1 MLESILK
8 NILAGLYTQIGAAL
22 LVSIL
27 FMIVWK
33 TAKESS
39 WKQILKDWINGFRT
53 NKKFRQDFFLIL
65 FAAMILF
72 RTILCRSVWSTSNP
86 LKHVI
91 GIWGLEDEK
100 GNLYIDGILNCI
112 LFIPFTMLL
121 MNRSEKASILK
132 AGWYSFLFSLGIET
146 MQLLLKC
153 GEFQLSDIFYNT
165 LGGLIGGIL
174 YWGYSKVWKNE

>member
-1 MLESILK
+1 MFESILK

-22 LVSIL
+22 LVSIF

-33 TAKESS
+33 KAKESS
-39 WKQILKDWINGFRT
+39 WKQIIKDWINDFRT
-53 NKKFRQDFFLIL
+53 NEQFRRDFFLTL
-65 FAAMILF
+65 FTSMILF
-72 RTILCRSVWSTSNP
+72 RTIFCRSIWSSNP
-86 LKHVI
+86 LKNVL

-100 GNLYIDGILNCI
+100 GNLYTEGILNCL

-121 MNRSEKASILK
+121 MNRSEKASVLK
-132 AGWYSFLFSLGIET
+132 AVWYSFLLSLGIET

-165 LGGLIGGIL
+165 LGGLIGGVL
-174 YWGYSKVWKNE
+174 YWIYRTVRKREG